1 MEFPLKPIE
10 FSTAGS
16 PFHSRF
22 FFSDNFQK
30 DIILM
35 NAFFFFLSHSKTII
49 FYYVIS
55 MGVLTAIAINII

>member
-22 FFSDNFQK
+22 FFFRQLSEGYNS
-30 DIILM
+30 
-35 NAFFFFLSHSKTII
+35 NECFFFFLSHSKTII